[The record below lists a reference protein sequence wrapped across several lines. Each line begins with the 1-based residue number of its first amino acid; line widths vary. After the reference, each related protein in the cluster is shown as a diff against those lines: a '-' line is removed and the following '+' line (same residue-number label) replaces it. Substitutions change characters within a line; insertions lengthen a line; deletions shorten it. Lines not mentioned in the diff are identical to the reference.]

1 MKDTISRKDCIITVK
16 KDDTICLARAIV
28 TARANLRPERWSNT
42 QLKNGF
48 NSSRK
53 LLRLQAMKL
62 HEDAHVKST
71 TMEMTCPI

>member
-1 MKDTISRKDCIITVK
+1 MFSESHSS
-16 KDDTICLARAIV
+16 
-28 TARANLRPERWSNT
+28 ARANLTPERWSNT

-53 LLRLQAMKL
+53 LQRLQAMKL

-71 TMEMTCPI
+71 TMETTCPI